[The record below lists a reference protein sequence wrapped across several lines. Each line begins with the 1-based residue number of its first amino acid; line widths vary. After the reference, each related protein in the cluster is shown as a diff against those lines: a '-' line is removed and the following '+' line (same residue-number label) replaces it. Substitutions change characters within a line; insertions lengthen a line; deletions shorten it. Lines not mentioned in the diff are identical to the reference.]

1 MKTPTEQLRFRGK
14 VALITGGTA
23 GIGAAT
29 VMRLSELG
37 ANVVFTGRDVES
49 AERILRDTECN
60 PGDVAFVQADL
71 SMPGDVKKIIPS
83 VISSFG
89 RLDFAFNNAGTF
101 GSMGSLVEQTEET
114 FDQVF
119 ALNVKALFL
128 LLQSELTLML
138 AQRSGGSIVNTSS
151 VNGTVAAPRAAPYV
165 ASKHAVLG
173 LTKSAAI
180 EYGKY
185 GIRVNAISP
194 GAIRTQLLLNVFGSH
209 KALDDLGAAHPL
221 GRIGSPEEVAE
232 TVVWLF
238 SDGSSYVTGQS
249 VVLDGGLIAQRP
261 GVVPLDVRDLF
272 DPIDEGC

>member
-1 MKTPTEQLRFRGK
+1 MKTPTAQPQFVGK

-49 AERILRDTECN
+49 AERIIRDTGCN

-71 SMPGDVKKIIPS
+71 SVPDDIKKIIPS
-83 VISSFG
+83 VIANFG

-101 GSMGSLVEQTEET
+101 GSMGSLVEQTEEA

-151 VNGTVAAPRAAPYV
+151 VNGTVAAPRVAPYV

-180 EYGKY
+180 EYGKC

-221 GRIGSPEEVAE
+221 RRIGSPDEVAE

-238 SDGSSYVTGQS
+238 SDSSSYVTGQS
-249 VVLDGGLIAQRP
+249 IVLDGGLIAQRP
-261 GVVPLDVRDLF
+261 GVVPLDVRGQF